1 MSRKRTTEDFV
12 ILSTLVHGYK
22 YDYSNS
28 EYTGALNK
36 VTIICENHGE
46 FQQVAT
52 NHIRGFG
59 CQKCWINK
67 LGKIT
72 LKSKE
77 LLLEQ
82 FYNIHKD
89 SYDYSKVEYICD
101 KTKIIVCCKSH
112 GDFNISPNNHRKGR
126 GCPSCAKHGYRRNR
140 AGTLYVIQADDLL
153 KVGITNNDV
162 KDRVRRINLSSGNE
176 FKILEKYYFQDGQ
189 TAYDLEKL
197 LLKYL
202 SSKYKNPSNIFDGST
217 ETFVNVD
224 LDDFKIVFSN
234 LI

>member
-12 ILSTLVHGYK
+12 ILSTLVHGYR

-59 CQKCWINK
+59 CQKCWTNK

-72 LKSKE
+72 
-77 LLLEQ
+77 
-82 FYNIHKD
+82 
-89 SYDYSKVEYICD
+89 
-101 KTKIIVCCKSH
+101 
-112 GDFNISPNNHRKGR
+112 
-126 GCPSCAKHGYRRNR
+126 
-140 AGTLYVIQADDLL
+140 
-153 KVGITNNDV
+153 
-162 KDRVRRINLSSGNE
+162 
-176 FKILEKYYFQDGQ
+176 
-189 TAYDLEKL
+189 
-197 LLKYL
+197 LKYL